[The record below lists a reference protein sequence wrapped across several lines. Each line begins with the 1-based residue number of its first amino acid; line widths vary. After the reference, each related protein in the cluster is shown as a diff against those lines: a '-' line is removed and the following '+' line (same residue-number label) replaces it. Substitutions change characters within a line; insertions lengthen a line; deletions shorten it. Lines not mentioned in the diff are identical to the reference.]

1 VLPNSGKIPPVRPL
15 EPVAVEA
22 NGQRVVVLRDPLRL
36 MPDPVMAPVPVYVL
50 LCLMDGTRSISEVRL
65 AFRLQTGGDVSE
77 KDLGELVRDLDE
89 KGMLQTE
96 RFEALRRQA
105 LEEFRDSPVRKAA
118 HAGSAYSADP
128 ETLTKEI
135 DAFYENCF
143 SDPERNPPL
152 AAACGEDH
160 RRVRGLVA
168 PHIDPRVGG
177 PCAARAFAALAAS
190 SGPFP
195 DLFVLLGTV
204 HQPSRNAYTLTE
216 KAFETPLGVCSVDLE
231 VARKLLAECSFD
243 LKEDEYLHR
252 NEHSIE
258 FQVIFL
264 QHLYQ
269 KHARSGNGTPPREF
283 RILPILVG
291 SFHEFLETN
300 TIPST
305 SEPVR
310 VFTRALRKALDGRA
324 GRVCFIA
331 GADLSHMG
339 RKFGDSESLT
349 EALINAVRAQDLE
362 MLGHVERGS
371 REEFFRHLQCTG
383 DRQKVCGLPPIYTMM
398 NILGEGCEAHLLHY
412 DLNVEEATQSFVSFA
427 SLAFYDKTT

>member
-1 VLPNSGKIPPVRPL
+1 MLPNPGKIPPLRPL

-22 NGQRVVVLRDPLRL
+22 DGQRVVVLRDPLRL
-36 MPDPVMAPVPVYVL
+36 MVDPVMVPVPVYLL

-65 AFRLQTGGDVSE
+65 AFRIQTGGEVSE
-77 KDLGELVRDLDE
+77 KELRKLVRDLDE
-89 KGMLQTE
+89 KGLLETE
-96 RFEALRRQA
+96 RFETLRRQA
-105 LEEFRDSPVRKAA
+105 LQEFRDSPVRKAA
-118 HAGSAYSADP
+118 HAGSAYAADP
-128 ETLTKEI
+128 GALTQQI
-135 DAFYENCF
+135 DAFYEHCRGDGEGD
-143 SDPERNPPL
+143 SPL
-152 AAACGEDH
+152 AATSAEDH
-160 RRVRGLVA
+160 RTVRGLVA

-177 PCAARAFAALAAS
+177 ACAARAFAALAAS
-190 SGPFP
+190 SGPRP

-204 HQPSRNAYTLTE
+204 HQPSLNAYALTE
-216 KAFETPLGVCSVDLE
+216 KAFETPLGVCPVDLE

-243 LKEDEYLHR
+243 LKEDEYLHK

-269 KHARSGNGTPPREF
+269 KLARSGNGASPRGF

-305 SEPVR
+305 AESVR
-310 VFTRALRKALDGRA
+310 IFTRALRKALDGYP

-339 RKFGDSESLT
+339 RKFGDSEPLT
-349 EALINAVRAQDLE
+349 EAFVNAIRAQDLE

-383 DRQKVCGLPPIYTMM
+383 DKQKVCGLPPIYTMM
-398 NILGEGCEAHLLHY
+398 NVLGESCEARLLHY
-412 DLNVEEATQSFVSFA
+412 DLNVERATESFVSFA
-427 SLAFYDKTT
+427 SLVFYDKTA